1 MFGPA
6 QRCADRFTTESTMLP
21 TGPAVT
27 GRARLRPG
35 SAACLERDYE
45 THRGPVRM
53 TQDAIS
59 TSAGPV
65 QEPASPARRK
75 RVRIIGLD
83 GVRGL
88 LCLMIAITHV
98 TTHYSPKT
106 AATWQTGLFGFSLVY
121 FFVLSGFLLFLPY
134 VRNLVDERSG
144 MPDVT
149 DYVVHR
155 FARIVP
161 CYLVIF
167 LFVNYVLQIAYIQN
181 PAIQPVGTD
190 DGTGMITDPGQLI
203 ANLTLMQSYFPAY
216 IQTGINPS
224 WSLTL
229 EYAFYTSL
237 PLLGFL
243 LFRMRKKSNRN
254 PFMVAAVAPLILLVI
269 GVVGRSLTPLVYANS
284 STTDFILLNWGPNWS
299 TVFAKSFLTN
309 ADNFAL
315 GMFAAVVF
323 VALEHGA
330 LREQIAKRV
339 RMISAVAILPV
350 FLLSGVLLV
359 VANQYATLGVSI
371 VAALMILIVV
381 APLGR
386 GQKTKLAVWLDV
398 RPIRYVGEVSLS
410 AYLWHFPMLLLLGRI
425 GWMAGD
431 TLPGMLRNIVLLLTC
446 TILAATVTYY
456 GVEKPGM
463 NYAKRL
469 RAKKKASTTK
479 PAPAA
484 VAQDSAS

>member
-1 MFGPA
+1 
-6 QRCADRFTTESTMLP
+6 
-21 TGPAVT
+21 
-27 GRARLRPG
+27 
-35 SAACLERDYE
+35 
-45 THRGPVRM
+45 M
-53 TQDAIS
+53 TQDAIG
-59 TSAGPV
+59 TSAGAA
-65 QEPASPARRK
+65 QEPASPPRRK

-83 GVRGL
+83 GVRGV

-134 VRNLVDERSG
+134 VRNLVDARAK

-149 DYVVHR
+149 DYLVHR
-155 FARIVP
+155 LARIVP

-167 LFVNYVLQIAYIQN
+167 LFVNYVMQIAYVQN
-181 PAIQPVGTD
+181 PAIQPLGTD
-190 DGTGMITDPGQLI
+190 DGTGMITDPGMLI
-203 ANLTLMQSYFPAY
+203 SNLTLTQTYFPAY

-229 EYAFYTSL
+229 EYAFYASL

-243 LFRMRKKSNRN
+243 LFKLRNKSTKN
-254 PFMVAAVAPLILLVI
+254 PFVLAALAPLILLVI
-269 GVVGRSLTPLVYANS
+269 GFVGRSLTPLVYANS

-299 TVFAKSFLTN
+299 AVFAKSFLTN

-315 GMFAAVVF
+315 GMLAAIVF

-330 LREQIAKRV
+330 LRERIAKRV
-339 RMISAVAILPV
+339 RMLSAVAILPV
-350 FLLSGVLLV
+350 FLVSGVLLV
-359 VANQYATLGVSI
+359 VANQYATMGVSV
-371 VAALMILIVV
+371 VAALMILVII

-386 GQKTKLAVWLDV
+386 GQKTKLAVWLDA

-410 AYLWHFPMLLLLGRI
+410 AYLWHFPMLLLLGRL

-469 RAKKKASTTK
+469 RAKKKASAAK
-479 PAPAA
+479 PAPAV

>member
-1 MFGPA
+1 
-6 QRCADRFTTESTMLP
+6 
-21 TGPAVT
+21 
-27 GRARLRPG
+27 
-35 SAACLERDYE
+35 
-45 THRGPVRM
+45 M
-53 TQDAIS
+53 TQDAIE
-59 TSAGPV
+59 TSAGAP
-65 QEPASPARRK
+65 QESASPPRRK

-88 LCLMIAITHV
+88 LCLMIAVTHV

-203 ANLTLMQSYFPAY
+203 ANLTLMQTYFPAY

-229 EYAFYTSL
+229 EYAFYASL

-243 LFRMRKKSNRN
+243 LFRLRKRSTRN
-254 PFMVAAVAPLILLVI
+254 PFVLAALAPLILLAI
-269 GVVGRSLTPLVYANS
+269 GFVGRSLMPLVFAHS
-284 STTDFILLNWGPNWS
+284 STTDFILLNWGPNWAA
-299 TVFAKSFLTN
+299 VFAKSFLTN

-315 GMFAAVVF
+315 GMLAAIVF

-330 LREQIAKRV
+330 LPERIAKRV
-339 RMISAVAILPV
+339 RMLSAVAILPV
-350 FLLSGVLLV
+350 FLVSGVLLV
-359 VANQYATLGVSI
+359 VANQYATMGVSV
-371 VAALMILIVV
+371 VAALMILVIV

-386 GQKTKLAVWLDV
+386 GQKTKLAVWLDI

-410 AYLWHFPMLLLLGRI
+410 AYLWHFPMLLLLGRL

-456 GVEKPGM
+456 LVEKPGM

-469 RAKKKASTTK
+469 RAKKKASVPTDPK
-479 PAPAA
+479 PAPAP
-484 VAQDSAS
+484 VAQESAS

>member
-1 MFGPA
+1 
-6 QRCADRFTTESTMLP
+6 
-21 TGPAVT
+21 
-27 GRARLRPG
+27 
-35 SAACLERDYE
+35 
-45 THRGPVRM
+45 M
-53 TQDAIS
+53 TQDAID
-59 TSAGPV
+59 TSAGAA
-65 QEPASPARRK
+65 QEPASPPRRK
-75 RVRIIGLD
+75 RTRIIGLD
-83 GVRGL
+83 GVRGA

-106 AATWQTGLFGFSLVY
+106 AATWQTGIFGFSLVY

-134 VRNLVDERSG
+134 VRNVVEERSVG
-144 MPDVT
+144 KMPDVT

-161 CYLVIF
+161 VYLVIF
-167 LFVNYVLQIAYIQN
+167 LFVNFVLRVSYVQN
-181 PAIQPVGTD
+181 PALQPVGTQ
-190 DGTGMITDPGQLI
+190 DGTGMITDPGMLI
-203 ANLTLMQSYFPAY
+203 ANLTLTQTYFPAY

-229 EYAFYTSL
+229 EYAFYASL

-243 LFRMRKKSNRN
+243 LFRLRKTSNRN
-254 PFMVAAVAPLILLVI
+254 PFMVAAVAPLILLAI
-269 GVVGRSLTPLVYANS
+269 GFVGRSLTPLVYANS

-299 TVFAKSFLTN
+299 AVFAKSFLTN

-315 GMFAAVVF
+315 GMFAAIVF

-330 LREQIAKRV
+330 LRESIAKRV
-339 RMISAVAILPV
+339 RMISAVAIIPV

-359 VANQYATLGVSI
+359 VANQYATMGVSV
-371 VAALMILIVV
+371 VAALMIVV
-381 APLGR
+381 IIAPLGR
-386 GQKTKLAVWLDV
+386 GEKTKLAVWLDA
-398 RPIRYVGEVSLS
+398 RPMRYVGEVSLS
-410 AYLWHFPMLLLLGRI
+410 AYLWHFPMLLVLGKL

-431 TLPGMLRNIVLLLTC
+431 NLPGMLRNIVLLLTC

-456 GVEKPGM
+456 GIEKPGM

-469 RAKKKASTTK
+469 RAKKKASIAK
-479 PAPAA
+479 PAPAV

>member
-1 MFGPA
+1 
-6 QRCADRFTTESTMLP
+6 
-21 TGPAVT
+21 
-27 GRARLRPG
+27 
-35 SAACLERDYE
+35 
-45 THRGPVRM
+45 M
-53 TQDAIS
+53 TQDAID
-59 TSAGPV
+59 TSAGAA
-65 QEPASPARRK
+65 QDPASPPRRK

-134 VRNLVDERSG
+134 VRNLVDERAK

-149 DYVVHR
+149 DYLVHR
-155 FARIVP
+155 LARIIP

-167 LFVNYVLQIAYIQN
+167 LFVNYVLQIAYVQN
-181 PAIQPVGTD
+181 PAIQPLGTD
-190 DGTGMITDPGQLI
+190 DGTGMITDPGMLI
-203 ANLTLMQSYFPAY
+203 SNLTLTQTYFPAY

-229 EYAFYTSL
+229 EYAFYASL

-243 LFRMRKKSNRN
+243 LFKLRKRSTRN
-254 PFMVAAVAPLILLVI
+254 PFVLAAVAPLILLVI
-269 GVVGRSLTPLVYANS
+269 GFVGRSLTPLVYANS
-284 STTDFILLNWGPNWS
+284 STTDFILLNWGPNGS
-299 TVFAKSFLTN
+299 AVFAKSFLTN

-315 GMFAAVVF
+315 GMLAAIVF

-339 RMISAVAILPV
+339 RMLSAVAILPV
-350 FLLSGVLLV
+350 FLVSGVLLV
-359 VANQYATLGVSI
+359 VANQYATMGVSV
-371 VAALMILIVV
+371 VAALMILVII

-386 GQKTKLAVWLDV
+386 GQKTKLAVWLDA

-410 AYLWHFPMLLLLGRI
+410 AYLWHFPMLLLLGRL
-425 GWMAGD
+425 GLMAGD

-456 GVEKPGM
+456 GIEKPAM

-469 RAKKKASTTK
+469 RAKKKASVAT
-479 PAPAA
+479 PVPAA

>member
-1 MFGPA
+1 
-6 QRCADRFTTESTMLP
+6 
-21 TGPAVT
+21 
-27 GRARLRPG
+27 
-35 SAACLERDYE
+35 
-45 THRGPVRM
+45 M
-53 TQDAIS
+53 TQDAIE
-59 TSAGPV
+59 TSVGAP
-65 QEPASPARRK
+65 QEPASPPRRK

-88 LCLMIAITHV
+88 LCLMIAVTHV

-203 ANLTLMQSYFPAY
+203 ANLTLMQTYFPAY

-229 EYAFYTSL
+229 EYAFYASL

-243 LFRMRKKSNRN
+243 LFRLRKRSTRN
-254 PFMVAAVAPLILLVI
+254 PFVLAALAPLILLAI
-269 GVVGRSLTPLVYANS
+269 GFVGRSLMPLVFAHS
-284 STTDFILLNWGPNWS
+284 STTDFILLNWGPNWAA
-299 TVFAKSFLTN
+299 VFAKSFLTN

-315 GMFAAVVF
+315 GMLAAIVF

-330 LREQIAKRV
+330 LPERIAKRV
-339 RMISAVAILPV
+339 RMLSALAILPV
-350 FLLSGVLLV
+350 FLVSGVLLV
-359 VANQYATLGVSI
+359 VANQYATMGVSV
-371 VAALMILIVV
+371 VAALMILVIV

-386 GQKTKLAVWLDV
+386 GQKTKLAVWLDI
-398 RPIRYVGEVSLS
+398 RPIRYVGAVSLS
-410 AYLWHFPMLLLLGRI
+410 AYLWHFPMLLLLGRL

-456 GVEKPGM
+456 LIEKPVM

-469 RAKKKASTTK
+469 RAKKKASVSTEPK

-484 VAQDSAS
+484 AAQESAS

>member
-1 MFGPA
+1 
-6 QRCADRFTTESTMLP
+6 
-21 TGPAVT
+21 
-27 GRARLRPG
+27 
-35 SAACLERDYE
+35 
-45 THRGPVRM
+45 M
-53 TQDAIS
+53 TQDAIE
-59 TSAGPV
+59 TSVGAP
-65 QEPASPARRK
+65 QEPASPPRRK

-88 LCLMIAITHV
+88 LCLMIAVTHV

-203 ANLTLMQSYFPAY
+203 ANLTLMQTYFPAY

-229 EYAFYTSL
+229 EYAFYASL

-243 LFRMRKKSNRN
+243 LFRLRKRSTRN
-254 PFMVAAVAPLILLVI
+254 PFVLAALAPLILLAI
-269 GVVGRSLTPLVYANS
+269 GFVGRSLMPLVFAHS
-284 STTDFILLNWGPNWS
+284 STTDFILLNWGPNWAA
-299 TVFAKSFLTN
+299 VFAKSFLTN

-315 GMFAAVVF
+315 GMLAAIVF

-330 LREQIAKRV
+330 LPERIAKRV
-339 RMISAVAILPV
+339 RMLSAVAILPV
-350 FLLSGVLLV
+350 FLVSGVLLV
-359 VANQYATLGVSI
+359 VANQYATMGVSV
-371 VAALMILIVV
+371 VAALMILVIV

-386 GQKTKLAVWLDV
+386 GQKTKLAVWLDI

-410 AYLWHFPMLLLLGRI
+410 AYLWHFPMLLLLGRL

-456 GVEKPGM
+456 LVEKPGM

-469 RAKKKASTTK
+469 RAKKKASVPTDPK
-479 PAPAA
+479 PAPAP
-484 VAQDSAS
+484 VAQESAS

>member
-1 MFGPA
+1 
-6 QRCADRFTTESTMLP
+6 
-21 TGPAVT
+21 
-27 GRARLRPG
+27 
-35 SAACLERDYE
+35 
-45 THRGPVRM
+45 M

-59 TSAGPV
+59 TSAGAA

-144 MPDVT
+144 MPNVT

-203 ANLTLMQSYFPAY
+203 ANLTLMQTYFPAY

-229 EYAFYTSL
+229 EYAFYASL

-243 LFRMRKKSNRN
+243 LFRLRKRSTRN
-254 PFMVAAVAPLILLVI
+254 PFVLAALAPLILLAI
-269 GVVGRSLTPLVYANS
+269 GFVGRSLMPLVFAHS
-284 STTDFILLNWGPNWS
+284 STTDFILLNWGPNWAA
-299 TVFAKSFLTN
+299 VFAKSFLTN

-315 GMFAAVVF
+315 GMLAAIVF

-330 LREQIAKRV
+330 LPERIAKRV
-339 RMISAVAILPV
+339 RMLSAVAILPV
-350 FLLSGVLLV
+350 FLVSGVLLV
-359 VANQYATLGVSI
+359 VANQYATMGVSV
-371 VAALMILIVV
+371 VAALMILVIV

-386 GQKTKLAVWLDV
+386 GQKTKLAVWLDI

-410 AYLWHFPMLLLLGRI
+410 AYLWHFPMLLLLGRL

-456 GVEKPGM
+456 LVEKPGM

-469 RAKKKASTTK
+469 RAKKKASVPTDPK
-479 PAPAA
+479 PAPAP
-484 VAQDSAS
+484 VAQESAS

>member
-1 MFGPA
+1 
-6 QRCADRFTTESTMLP
+6 
-21 TGPAVT
+21 
-27 GRARLRPG
+27 
-35 SAACLERDYE
+35 
-45 THRGPVRM
+45 
-53 TQDAIS
+53 
-59 TSAGPV
+59 
-65 QEPASPARRK
+65 
-75 RVRIIGLD
+75 VRIIGLD

-106 AATWQTGLFGFSLVY
+106 AATWQTSLFGFSLVY

-134 VRNLVDERSG
+134 VRNLVEERSAG
-144 MPDVT
+144 KMPDVK

-167 LFVNYVLQIAYIQN
+167 LIVNFVLRVAYVEN
-181 PAIQPVGTD
+181 PAIQPVGTSE
-190 DGTGMITDPGQLI
+190 GTGMITDPGELI
-203 ANLTLMQSYFPAY
+203 ANLTLVQTYFPAY

-229 EYAFYTSL
+229 EYAFYASL
-237 PLLGFL
+237 PLLGYL
-243 LFRMRKKSNRN
+243 LFRLRKRSTMN
-254 PFMVAAVAPLILLVI
+254 PFLLAGLAPLILLVI
-269 GVVGRSLTPLVYANS
+269 GLVGRSLTPLVFSYS
-284 STTDFILLNWGPNWS
+284 STTDFMLLNWGPNWAA
-299 TVFAKSFLTN
+299 VFTKSFLTN

-315 GMFAAVVF
+315 GMFAAIVF
-323 VALEHGA
+323 VALEHRA
-330 LREQIAKRV
+330 LPERIGKRV
-339 RMISAVAILPV
+339 RMLSAVAIIPV

-359 VANQYATLGVSI
+359 VANQFATAGVSV
-371 VAALMILIVV
+371 VAALMILVIV

-386 GQKTKLAVWLDV
+386 GQKTKLAVWLDA

-431 TLPGMLRNIVLLLTC
+431 NLPGMLRNIVVLLTI

-456 GVEKPGM
+456 GIEKPGM
-463 NYAKRL
+463 KFAKRL
-469 RAKKKASTTK
+469 RAKKVAVPHDPKL
-479 PAPAA
+479 APVVA
-484 VAQDSAS
+484 VGQESAS

>member
-1 MFGPA
+1 
-6 QRCADRFTTESTMLP
+6 
-21 TGPAVT
+21 
-27 GRARLRPG
+27 
-35 SAACLERDYE
+35 
-45 THRGPVRM
+45 M
-53 TQDAIS
+53 TQDAIE
-59 TSAGPV
+59 TSAEAAQVPV
-65 QEPASPARRK
+65 SPTRRK

-88 LCLMIAITHV
+88 LCLCIAITHV

-134 VRNLVDERSG
+134 VRNLVEERTVG
-144 MPDVT
+144 KMPDVT

-155 FARIVP
+155 LARIVP
-161 CYLVIF
+161 VYLVIF
-167 LFVNYVLQIAYIQN
+167 LIVNFVLQVSYVQN
-181 PAIQPVGTD
+181 PALQQVGTD
-190 DGTGMITDPGQLI
+190 QGTGMITDPGMLI
-203 ANLTLMQSYFPAY
+203 ANLTLMQTYFPAY

-243 LFRMRKKSNRN
+243 LFKLRKRSTRN
-254 PFMVAAVAPLILLVI
+254 PFVLAALAPLILLVI
-269 GVVGRSLTPLVYANS
+269 GFVGRSLTPLVFARS
-284 STTDFILLNWGPNWS
+284 STTDFILLNWGPNWAA
-299 TVFAKSFLTN
+299 VFEKSFLTN

-315 GMFAAVVF
+315 GMLAAIVF

-330 LREQIAKRV
+330 LRERIAKRV

-350 FLLSGVLLV
+350 FLVSGVLLV
-359 VANQYATLGVSI
+359 VANQYATMGVSV
-371 VAALMILIVV
+371 VAALMILVIV
-381 APLGR
+381 APLGL
-386 GQKTKLAVWLDV
+386 GQKTKLAVWLDA

-410 AYLWHFPMLLLLGRI
+410 AYLWHFPMLLVLGRL

-431 TLPGMLRNIVLLLTC
+431 NLPGMLRNVVLLLTA

-456 GVEKPGM
+456 GIEKPGM
-463 NYAKRL
+463 KYAKRL
-469 RAKKKASTTK
+469 RAKKKAAVPHEPK
-479 PAPAA
+479 LAPAT
-484 VAQDSAS
+484 VAQETAS

>member
-1 MFGPA
+1 
-6 QRCADRFTTESTMLP
+6 
-21 TGPAVT
+21 
-27 GRARLRPG
+27 
-35 SAACLERDYE
+35 
-45 THRGPVRM
+45 M

-59 TSAGPV
+59 TGTGAA
-65 QEPASPARRK
+65 QEPTSPARRK

-88 LCLMIAITHV
+88 LCLCIAITHV

-106 AATWQTGLFGFSLVY
+106 AATWQTSLFGFSLVY

-134 VRNLVDERSG
+134 VRNLVEERSSG
-144 MPDVT
+144 RMPDVK

-167 LFVNYVLQIAYIQN
+167 LVVNFVLRVAYVEN
-181 PAIQPVGTD
+181 PAIQPVGTA

-203 ANLTLMQSYFPAY
+203 ANLTLVQTYFPAY

-229 EYAFYTSL
+229 EYAFYASL

-243 LFRMRKKSNRN
+243 LFNLRKRSTMN
-254 PFMVAAVAPLILLVI
+254 PFLLAGLAPLILLVI
-269 GVVGRSLTPLVYANS
+269 GLVGRSLIPLVFAHS
-284 STTDFILLNWGPNWS
+284 ATTDFMLLNWGPNWAA
-299 TVFAKSFLTN
+299 VFTKTFLTN

-315 GMFAAVVF
+315 GMFAAIVF
-323 VALEHGA
+323 VALEHRA
-330 LREQIAKRV
+330 LPERISRRV
-339 RMISAVAILPV
+339 RMVSAVAIVPA
-350 FLLSGVLLV
+350 FLASGLLLV
-359 VANQYATLGVSI
+359 VANQFATAGVSL
-371 VAALMILIVV
+371 VAALMILVIV

-386 GQKTKLAVWLDV
+386 GQKTKLAVWLDA

-410 AYLWHFPMLLLLGRI
+410 AYLWHFPMLLLLGQL

-431 TLPGMLRNIVLLLTC
+431 TLPGMLRNIVLLLSV

-456 GVEKPGM
+456 GIEKPGM
-463 NYAKRL
+463 KFAKRI
-469 RAKKKASTTK
+469 RAKKVTVPHDPKLV
-479 PAPAA
+479 PVAPA
-484 VAQDSAS
+484 

>member
-1 MFGPA
+1 
-6 QRCADRFTTESTMLP
+6 
-21 TGPAVT
+21 
-27 GRARLRPG
+27 
-35 SAACLERDYE
+35 
-45 THRGPVRM
+45 M
-53 TQDAIS
+53 TQHAIS
-59 TSAGPV
+59 TDTGTA
-65 QEPASPARRK
+65 QEQPAPARRK

-106 AATWQTGLFGFSLVY
+106 AATWQTSLFGFSLVY

-134 VRNLVDERSG
+134 VRNLVEERSAG
-144 MPDVT
+144 KMPDVK

-155 FARIVP
+155 LARIVP

-167 LFVNYVLQIAYIQN
+167 LIVNFVLRVAYVEN
-181 PAIQPVGTD
+181 PAIQPVGTSE
-190 DGTGMITDPGQLI
+190 GTGMITDPGELI
-203 ANLTLMQSYFPAY
+203 ANLTLVQTYFPAY

-229 EYAFYTSL
+229 EYAFYASL
-237 PLLGFL
+237 PLLGYL
-243 LFRMRKKSNRN
+243 LFRLRKRSTMN
-254 PFMVAAVAPLILLVI
+254 PFLLAGLAPLILLVI
-269 GVVGRSLTPLVYANS
+269 GLVGRSLTPLVFSYS
-284 STTDFILLNWGPNWS
+284 STTDFMLLNWGPNWAA
-299 TVFAKSFLTN
+299 VFTKSFLTN

-315 GMFAAVVF
+315 GMFAAIVF
-323 VALEHGA
+323 VALEHRA
-330 LREQIAKRV
+330 LPERIGKRV
-339 RMISAVAILPV
+339 RMLSAVAIIPV

-359 VANQYATLGVSI
+359 IANQFATAGVSV
-371 VAALMILIVV
+371 VAALMILVIV

-386 GQKTKLAVWLDV
+386 GQKTKLAVWLDA

-431 TLPGMLRNIVLLLTC
+431 TLPGMLRNIVVLLTI

-456 GVEKPGM
+456 GIEKPGM
-463 NYAKRL
+463 KFAKRL
-469 RAKKKASTTK
+469 RAKKVAVPHDPKL
-479 PAPAA
+479 APVVA
-484 VAQDSAS
+484 VGQESAS

>member
-1 MFGPA
+1 
-6 QRCADRFTTESTMLP
+6 
-21 TGPAVT
+21 
-27 GRARLRPG
+27 
-35 SAACLERDYE
+35 
-45 THRGPVRM
+45 M
-53 TQDAIS
+53 TQDAIG
-59 TSAGPV
+59 TSAGAA
-65 QEPASPARRK
+65 QEPTSPPRRK

-167 LFVNYVLQIAYIQN
+167 LVVNYVLQIAYVQN

-203 ANLTLMQSYFPAY
+203 ANLTLMQTYFPAY
-216 IQTGINPS
+216 IQTGVNPS

-243 LFRMRKKSNRN
+243 LFRMRKQSTRN
-254 PFMVAAVAPLILLVI
+254 PFVLAAVAPLILLVI
-269 GVVGRSLTPLVYANS
+269 GVVGRSLTPLVYAHS

-299 TVFAKSFLTN
+299 AVFAKSFLTN

-315 GMFAAVVF
+315 GMFAAIVF
-323 VALEHGA
+323 VALEQGA

-339 RMISAVAILPV
+339 RMFSAVAILPV
-350 FLLSGVLLV
+350 FLMSGVLLV

-386 GQKTKLAVWLDV
+386 GQKTKLAVWLDI
-398 RPIRYVGEVSLS
+398 RPIRYVGQVSLS

-463 NYAKRL
+463 NCAKRL
-469 RAKKKASTTK
+469 RAKKKASTAK

>member
-1 MFGPA
+1 
-6 QRCADRFTTESTMLP
+6 
-21 TGPAVT
+21 
-27 GRARLRPG
+27 
-35 SAACLERDYE
+35 
-45 THRGPVRM
+45 M
-53 TQDAIS
+53 TQDAIE
-59 TSAGPV
+59 TSAGAP
-65 QEPASPARRK
+65 QESASPPRRK

-88 LCLMIAITHV
+88 LCLMIAVTHV

-134 VRNLVDERSG
+134 VRNLIDERSG

-203 ANLTLMQSYFPAY
+203 ANLTLMQTYFPAY

-229 EYAFYTSL
+229 EYAFYASL

-243 LFRMRKKSNRN
+243 LFRLRKRSTRN
-254 PFMVAAVAPLILLVI
+254 PFVLAALAPLILLAI
-269 GVVGRSLTPLVYANS
+269 GFVGRSLMPLVFAHS
-284 STTDFILLNWGPNWS
+284 STTDFILLNWGPNWAA
-299 TVFAKSFLTN
+299 VFAKSFLTN

-315 GMFAAVVF
+315 GMLAAIVF

-330 LREQIAKRV
+330 LPERIAKRV
-339 RMISAVAILPV
+339 RMLSAVAILPV
-350 FLLSGVLLV
+350 FLVSGVLLV
-359 VANQYATLGVSI
+359 VANQYATMGVSV
-371 VAALMILIVV
+371 VAALMILVIV

-386 GQKTKLAVWLDV
+386 GQKTKLAVWLDI

-410 AYLWHFPMLLLLGRI
+410 AYLWHFPMLLLLGRL

-456 GVEKPGM
+456 LVEKPGM

-469 RAKKKASTTK
+469 RAKKKASVPTDPK
-479 PAPAA
+479 PAPAP
-484 VAQDSAS
+484 VAQESAS

>member
-1 MFGPA
+1 
-6 QRCADRFTTESTMLP
+6 
-21 TGPAVT
+21 
-27 GRARLRPG
+27 
-35 SAACLERDYE
+35 
-45 THRGPVRM
+45 M

-59 TSAGPV
+59 TSAGPA

-134 VRNLVDERSG
+134 VRNLVDERAG

-203 ANLTLMQSYFPAY
+203 ANLTLMQTYFPAY

-243 LFRMRKKSNRN
+243 LFRMRKKSTRN
-254 PFMVAAVAPLILLVI
+254 PFVLAAVAPLILLVI
-269 GVVGRSLTPLVYANS
+269 GFVGRSLTPLVYANS

-469 RAKKKASTTK
+469 RAKKKASTAK

>member
-1 MFGPA
+1 
-6 QRCADRFTTESTMLP
+6 
-21 TGPAVT
+21 
-27 GRARLRPG
+27 
-35 SAACLERDYE
+35 
-45 THRGPVRM
+45 M

-59 TSAGPV
+59 TSAGAA

-144 MPDVT
+144 MPNVT

-203 ANLTLMQSYFPAY
+203 ANLTLMQTYFPAY

-243 LFRMRKKSNRN
+243 LFRMRKKSTRN
-254 PFMVAAVAPLILLVI
+254 PFVLAAVAPLILLVI
-269 GVVGRSLTPLVYANS
+269 GFVGRSLMPLVYANS

-299 TVFAKSFLTN
+299 AVFAKSFLTN

-315 GMFAAVVF
+315 GMFAAIVF

-339 RMISAVAILPV
+339 RMFSAVAILPV
-350 FLLSGVLLV
+350 FLMSGVLLV

-386 GQKTKLAVWLDV
+386 GQKTKLAVWLDI

-469 RAKKKASTTK
+469 RAKKKASVAK

>member
-1 MFGPA
+1 
-6 QRCADRFTTESTMLP
+6 
-21 TGPAVT
+21 
-27 GRARLRPG
+27 
-35 SAACLERDYE
+35 
-45 THRGPVRM
+45 M
-53 TQDAIS
+53 TQDAI
-59 TSAGPV
+59 TTDTGTAQEQPV
-65 QEPASPARRK
+65 PARRK

-106 AATWQTGLFGFSLVY
+106 AATWQTSLFGFSLVY

-134 VRNLVDERSG
+134 VRNLVEERSAG
-144 MPDVT
+144 KMPDVK

-167 LFVNYVLQIAYIQN
+167 LIVNFVLRVAYVEN
-181 PAIQPVGTD
+181 PAIQPVGTSE
-190 DGTGMITDPGQLI
+190 GTGMITDPGELI
-203 ANLTLMQSYFPAY
+203 ANLTLVQTYFPAY

-229 EYAFYTSL
+229 EYAFYASL
-237 PLLGFL
+237 PLLGYL
-243 LFRMRKKSNRN
+243 LFRLRKRSTMN
-254 PFMVAAVAPLILLVI
+254 PFLLAGLAPLILLVI
-269 GVVGRSLTPLVYANS
+269 GLVGRSLTPLVFSYS
-284 STTDFILLNWGPNWS
+284 STTDFMLLNWGPNWAA
-299 TVFAKSFLTN
+299 VFTKSFLTN

-315 GMFAAVVF
+315 GMFAAIVF
-323 VALEHGA
+323 VALEHRA
-330 LREQIAKRV
+330 LPERIGKRV
-339 RMISAVAILPV
+339 RMLSAVAIIPV

-359 VANQYATLGVSI
+359 VANQFATAGVSV
-371 VAALMILIVV
+371 VAALMILVIV

-386 GQKTKLAVWLDV
+386 GQKTKLAVWLDA

-431 TLPGMLRNIVLLLTC
+431 NLPGMLRNIVVLLTI

-456 GVEKPGM
+456 GIEKPGM
-463 NYAKRL
+463 KFAKRL
-469 RAKKKASTTK
+469 RAKKVAVPHDPKL
-479 PAPAA
+479 APVVA
-484 VAQDSAS
+484 VGQESAS